1 MVKLLKMCIKNQCDK
16 TGSLAL
22 LLLMLCLSTFISYGE
37 EGARAFWI
45 ENIQLPAGKTVV
57 FRLAKGKISLT
68 ENPLKLT
75 KKSERAIGI
84 VPNWLKEDLADNLS
98 RLEPSLQDR
107 YAGLILNCPD
117 RRYLDEIAFSIAH
130 ISSEVLCNPSFDP
143 SLIVENAKEIYE
155 ADKILEYVELIEK
168 EGYTTAKYKLK
179 VDGKPIEYELPRDYY
194 YWFVV
199 HPQFFLE
206 IPRRIKGYFW
216 REFLNKAEE
225 GYPRLRD
232 LLKGVEFLWNK
243 RQLGIPRSQLENN
256 EEILSYA
263 LSRIGL
269 WVMKQL
275 PNGVPSRRRSLQPIE
290 VLDGHRGSCTENQ
303 TVLAAALRSALIPSA
318 YARNFSEDH
327 EWVEF
332 FILDNW
338 HPIQTDMGGASL
350 EIDLPAGISYD
361 KDYGA
366 SKELSSVSLV
376 RGDGYIIERIA
387 SHSKTIE
394 VRLRVVDRKGKP
406 IDDALIS
413 VFTPFYPNTSGECNS
428 LATFSYTDIKGE
440 CRLILGQN
448 RDYLIIAEAQGEKS
462 EGFSIKKGE
471 EGRIYERIL
480 VLPIEKASLKECV
493 SPLAQKKKSSTLS
506 ISFRIENIIYG
517 ENILWDFRGAEVRP
531 FFSQRS
537 EGGEAIM
544 FLCDKENYEKFKKGE
559 KFSAEIHNL
568 KGNGRINIS
577 YEKGKESF
585 IIIYNDYWRAK
596 LILDLN
602 IKEAN

>member
-1 MVKLLKMCIKNQCDK
+1 MCVNNLCDK
-16 TGSLAL
+16 TGFLAL

-37 EGARAFWI
+37 EGRAVFRM
-45 ENIQLPAGKTVV
+45 ENIQIPAGKTAV
-57 FRLAKGKISLT
+57 FRLAKGKISLM
-68 ENPLKLT
+68 ENPIKLT

-84 VPNWLKEDLADNLS
+84 VPNWLKKDLADNLS

-117 RRYLDEIAFSIAH
+117 RRYLDEIAFSAAH
-130 ISSEVLCNPSFDP
+130 ISSEVLRNPSFDP
-143 SLIVENAKEIYE
+143 SLIVENVREIYE
-155 ADKILEYVELIEK
+155 ADKILDYVELVEK

-179 VDGKPIEYELPRDYY
+179 IDGKPIEYELPRDYY

-206 IPRRIKGYFW
+206 IPRRINGSFW
-216 REFLNKAEE
+216 REYFLNKAEE

-232 LLKGVEFLWNK
+232 LLKGVKFLWDK
-243 RQLGIPRSQLENN
+243 KQLGIPRNQLENN

-275 PNGVPSRRRSLQPIE
+275 PNGVPSRSRSLQPIE

-303 TVLAAALRSALIPSA
+303 AVLAAALRSALIPST

-332 FILDNW
+332 FILDSL

-350 EIDLPAGISYD
+350 EIDLPSGISYD

-387 SHSKTIE
+387 GHSKTIE
-394 VRLRVVDRKGKP
+394 VRLRVVDRKGRP
-406 IDDALIS
+406 VDDAQIS
-413 VFTPFYPNTSGECNS
+413 VFTPFYPNTAGECNA

-440 CRLILGQN
+440 CRLTLGPN
-448 RDYLIIAEAQGEKS
+448 RDYLIVAEAEGRKS
-462 EGFSIKKGE
+462 EGVSIEKGE
-471 EGRIYERIL
+471 EGRIYERTL
-480 VLPIEKASLKECV
+480 VLPIEKGSLKEFV
-493 SPLAQKKKSSTLS
+493 SPLGQKRKSSELS

-517 ENILWDFRGAEVRP
+517 ENILWDFRRAEVRP
-531 FFSQRS
+531 LFAQRS

-559 KFSAEIHNL
+559 KFSAEIHYL
-568 KGNGRINIS
+568 KNNGRINIS
-577 YEKGKESF
+577 YEKGKESY
-585 IIIYNDYWRAK
+585 IIIYNDYCRAK
-596 LILDLN
+596 LILDLD
-602 IKEAN
+602 IKEVQ

>member
-1 MVKLLKMCIKNQCDK
+1 MYINNLCDK
-16 TGSLAL
+16 TGFLAL

-37 EGARAFWI
+37 EGRGVFRM
-45 ENIQLPAGKTVV
+45 ENIQIPAGKTAV
-57 FRLAKGKISLT
+57 FRLAKGKISLI
-68 ENPLKLT
+68 ENPIKLT

-84 VPNWLKEDLADNLS
+84 VPNWLKKDLADNLS

-117 RRYLDEIAFSIAH
+117 RRYLDEIAFSVAH
-130 ISSEVLCNPSFDP
+130 ISSEVLRNPSFDP
-143 SLIVENAKEIYE
+143 SLIVANVREIYE
-155 ADKILEYVELIEK
+155 ADKILDYVELVEK

-179 VDGKPIEYELPRDYY
+179 IDGKPIEYELPRDYY

-199 HPQFFLE
+199 HFQFFLE
-206 IPRRIKGYFW
+206 IPRRIKGCFW
-216 REFLNKAEE
+216 REYFLNKAEE
-225 GYPRLRD
+225 DYPRLRD
-232 LLKGVEFLWNK
+232 LLKGVKFLWDK
-243 RQLGIPRSQLENN
+243 KQLGIPRNQLENN
-256 EEILSYA
+256 DEILSYA

-275 PNGVPSRRRSLQPIE
+275 PNGVPSRSRSLQPIE
-290 VLDGHRGSCTENQ
+290 VLVGHRGSCTENQ
-303 TVLAAALRSALIPSA
+303 AVLAAALRSALIPSA

-332 FILDNW
+332 FILDSW
-338 HPIQTDMGGASL
+338 HPIQTDKGGASL

-387 SHSKTIE
+387 GHSKTIE
-394 VRLRVVDRKGKP
+394 VRLRVMDRKGRP
-406 IDDALIS
+406 VDDAQIS
-413 VFTPFYPNTSGECNS
+413 VFTPFYPNTAGECNA

-440 CRLILGQN
+440 CRLTLGQN
-448 RDYLIIAEAQGEKS
+448 RDYLIVAEAEGGKS
-462 EGFSIKKGE
+462 EGFSIEKGE
-471 EGRIYERIL
+471 EGRIYERTL
-480 VLPIEKASLKECV
+480 VLPIKKGSLKEFV
-493 SPLAQKKKSSTLS
+493 SPLGQKRKSSELA

-517 ENILWDFRGAEVRP
+517 ENILWDFRRAEARP
-531 FFSQRS
+531 LFAQRS

-559 KFSAEIHNL
+559 KFSAEIHYL
-568 KGNGRINIS
+568 KNNGRINIS
-577 YEKGKESF
+577 YEKGKESY
-585 IIIYNDYWRAK
+585 IIIYNDYWRTK

-602 IKEAN
+602 IKGG